1 MSGPLLGKYGRRGQG
16 WTRRRQGAGDELATT
31 LLTGVLEAFVLDREI
46 GVWYVSKAKAA
57 SSHQRVG
64 QDAVNNSAVLF

>member
-1 MSGPLLGKYGRRGQG
+1 MGKYGRVGQG
-16 WTRRRQGAGDELATT
+16 WTRRRQGTGDELATT
-31 LLTGVLEAFVLDREI
+31 LLTGVLEAFVLDRKV
-46 GVWYVSKAKAA
+46 GVGYVGKAKAA